1 MTVMGQ
7 FRGWLSGFM
16 PEWAAYIVAFIVG
29 VVAIIAFVLVM
40 IIVFIYLERR
50 LIGRFQVR
58 LGPNRCGPEGIFQL
72 IADAI
77 KLMTKEDIVPAK
89 GDFWVHFLAPIVT
102 FAPALMVFAV
112 VPFHK
117 GAALTDLDVG
127 ILYVVAISSISVVG
141 IYMAG
146 WGSNNKYS
154 LIAAL
159 RAVAQAVSY
168 ELPVVLSTVGVILV
182 VGSLSLSKIV
192 EAQTIPLF
200 LLQPLGFLVFL
211 LGSMAEINRSP
222 FDLLEAE
229 SEIVT
234 GYNMEYSGMKFGL
247 LYLGEYG
254 HALAAS
260 SIITT
265 LFLGGWQGP
274 LLPPFLWFV
283 IKVFLVFFVF
293 LWVRSTVPRL
303 RVDQLTAFAWKALLP
318 MALINLFVVGA
329 EVLWFPEAL
338 PRGIVV
344 VNFAVA
350 GILILLWSKLFALG
364 GGRVEV

>member
-1 MTVMGQ
+1 MTVMEQ
-7 FRGWLSGFM
+7 FRGWLSSLM

-29 VVAIIAFVLVM
+29 VVAILAFVLVM

-58 LGPNRCGPEGIFQL
+58 LGPNRCGPEGILQL
-72 IADAI
+72 VADAI
-77 KLMTKEDIVPAK
+77 KLLTKEDIVPAK
-89 GDFWVHFLAPIVT
+89 GDFWVHFLAPIVA
-102 FAPALMVFAV
+102 FVPALMVFAV

-117 GAALTDLDVG
+117 GAVFTDLDVG

-159 RAVAQAVSY
+159 RAVAQAISY
-168 ELPVVLSTVGVILV
+168 ELPVVMSVVGVILV
-182 VGSLSLSKIV
+182 AGSLSLSKIV
-192 EAQTIPLF
+192 EAQTIPFF
-200 LLQPLGFLVFL
+200 LLQPLGFLIFF

-254 HALAAS
+254 HTLAAS

-265 LFLGGWQGP
+265 IFLGGWTGP
-274 LLPPFLWFV
+274 LLPPFLWFL
-283 IKVFLVFFVF
+283 IKVLLVFFLF
-293 LWVRSTVPRL
+293 LWIRSTLPRL
-303 RVDQLTAFAWKALLP
+303 RVDQLMAFAWKCLLP
-318 MALINLFVVGA
+318 IALINLFLIGA
-329 EVLWFPEAL
+329 EVIWLPETMPWAM
-338 PRGIVV
+338 VV
-344 VNFAVA
+344 LNFAVA
-350 GILILLWSKLFALG
+350 GVLVLLWSKLFALG